1 MPQILTTT
9 AQIFC
14 PHSGKGTTTPSTQKW
29 VINSGFV
36 SVENDVGVLSC
47 PFAPLPCVGY
57 QLRSM
62 GLNAS
67 QIDGRKVIL
76 VTDFNQTF
84 TGLPLLITE
93 SHNVVD
99 DSTPAPIP
107 PGQSAPPLSPELA
120 DAVPPVVSPPF
131 QMLPWVSVPPSP
143 PLLVTFSLT
152 TEFPLQW
159 VLTLISTPTKQKFDL
174 TNGIPSQVQVAPS
187 GGGWPSPSL
196 TVMVTLLP
204 TFLASLGIGPQDI
217 YLTAVSK
224 RGLSSYGQAT
234 ITVS

>member
-1 MPQILTTT
+1 MPQILTTS

-14 PHSGKGTTTPSTQKW
+14 PHSGKGTTNSSTQKW
-29 VINSGFV
+29 MINSGFV
-36 SVENDVGVLSC
+36 TVENDVGVLSC
-47 PFAPLPCVGY
+47 PFAPLPCGGY

-84 TGLPLLITE
+84 TRLPLLITE

-120 DAVPPVVSPPF
+120 DAVPPVVAPPF
-131 QMLPWVSVPPSP
+131 QALPWVSVPPSP
-143 PLLVTFSLT
+143 PLVVTFSLIT
-152 TEFPLQW
+152 TFPLQW
-159 VLTLISTPTKQKFDL
+159 VLTLISSPTKQKFDL
-174 TNGIPSQVQVAPS
+174 TNGIASQVQVVPS
-187 GGGWPSPSL
+187 GGAWPSPSFII
-196 TVMVTLLP
+196 TVTLSP
-204 TFLASLGIGPQDI
+204 TFLAGLGIGPQDM

-224 RGLSSYGQAT
+224 RGLSTYGHAT